1 MLVLAYIDPFPPF
14 SFTGAEGP
22 EGVALSIVRESFA
35 RVGIDCDFRPLPQPE
50 VREAVFS
57 GAVDGCACLG
67 ITEERCA
74 TWAFSA
80 PYLWT
85 GGALFTA
92 RSLDLDAAAGA
103 PGSALSPPGRGPVP
117 AASPEEFRGRV
128 IATPESGPLIG
139 PLRASFPEV
148 EVLAVTD
155 YESALR
161 AVIQGRAAAAALN
174 LHVGAQL
181 AERLWPGRFWMP
193 DRAYLPTA
201 LGVGFALGREGTWL
215 AHFARGFEAAREDG
229 TWERV
234 MSEAKLPT
242 IFMGS

>member
-1 MLVLAYIDPFPPF
+1 MLVLAYTDPFPPF
-14 SFTGAEGP
+14 SFTTAQVP

-35 RVGIDCDFRPLPQPE
+35 RSGIDCDFKPFPQPG
-50 VREAVFS
+50 VGEAVFS

-67 ITEERCA
+67 ITEERRA

-85 GGALFTA
+85 GGALF
-92 RSLDLDAAAGA
+92 AAGSADVDERGGEPSVTSCTSLSSILA
-103 PGSALSPPGRGPVP
+103 PSPKEFSGRI
-117 AASPEEFRGRV
+117 
-128 IATPESGPLIG
+128 IATPASGPLLG
-139 PLRASFPEV
+139 HLRASFPEV
-148 EVLAVTD
+148 EVLAVSD

-161 AVIQGRAAAAALN
+161 AVVEGLAEAAALN

-181 AERLWPGRFWMP
+181 AERLWPGRFRMP

-201 LGVGFALGREGTWL
+201 LGVGFARGREGSWL
-215 AHFARGFEAAREDG
+215 AHFARGFEAVREDG
-229 TWERV
+229 TWMRV

-242 IFMGS
+242 SFIGG